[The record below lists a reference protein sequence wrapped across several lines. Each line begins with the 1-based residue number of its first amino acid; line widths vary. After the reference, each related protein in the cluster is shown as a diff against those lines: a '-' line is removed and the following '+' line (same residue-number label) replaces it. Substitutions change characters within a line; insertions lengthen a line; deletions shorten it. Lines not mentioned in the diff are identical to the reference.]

1 MNSRGSTR
9 AWRKLRAR
17 VIREE
22 PTCRLR
28 LTGCTRTSTTADHI
42 IPRSK
47 RPDLTMVRSNLRG
60 ACAHCNY
67 SRGNRTNPLRAKAA
81 DNPALRFF
89 DTTTGHPGA
98 LS

>member
-1 MNSRGSTR
+1 
-9 AWRKLRAR
+9 
-17 VIREE
+17 
-22 PTCRLR
+22 
-28 LTGCTRTSTTADHI
+28 
-42 IPRSK
+42 
-47 RPDLTMVRSNLRG
+47 MVRSNLRG